1 MPKQTQESAWDLSSS
16 FAEWGIKRSLRE
28 YVLGTDDGTIEWIA
42 PASDG
47 RFPAT
52 ELLGRSPVDALWAVY
67 DGAVRFRA
75 HNSLMD
81 VVVGSIAVEIGNG
94 GAAISIAGLGSGGS
108 AVFAEQE
115 GSVSRAEVNGM
126 IEIHIERP
134 ALTSRGAAFLG
145 GVYSRGTLL
154 DPLRLVLAL
163 DPSRA
168 MAHDAGQ
175 QQSLNWTTEEKP

>member
-1 MPKQTQESAWDLSSS
+1 MPEQIQETAWDVSSS

-42 PASDG
+42 PASAS

-52 ELLGRSPVDALWAVY
+52 GIVARSPVDELWATY
-67 DGAVRFRA
+67 EGAVRFRA

-81 VVVGSIAVEIGNG
+81 VVIGSITLEIGAT
-94 GAAISIAGLGSGGS
+94 GAAISIAGLGSGPS
-108 AVFAEQE
+108 AVFAEHQ
-115 GSVSRAEVNGM
+115 GSVSRAEVNGV
-126 IEIHIERP
+126 IEIHIEHP

-163 DPSRA
+163 DP
-168 MAHDAGQ
+168 AHGITREAG
-175 QQSLNWTTEEKP
+175 